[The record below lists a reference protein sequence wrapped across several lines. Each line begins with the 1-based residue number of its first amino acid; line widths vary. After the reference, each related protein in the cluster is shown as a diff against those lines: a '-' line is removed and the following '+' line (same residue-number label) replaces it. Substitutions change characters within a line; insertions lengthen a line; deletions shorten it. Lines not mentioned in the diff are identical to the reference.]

1 MESKTRGTVQL
12 YDSQRVT
19 LAMPFSVASP
29 QVHLSNVMS
38 LCIKQIA
45 VSSYFTSKGSACR
58 SASAEEEP

>member
-1 MESKTRGTVQL
+1 
-12 YDSQRVT
+12 
-19 LAMPFSVASP
+19 MPFSVASL